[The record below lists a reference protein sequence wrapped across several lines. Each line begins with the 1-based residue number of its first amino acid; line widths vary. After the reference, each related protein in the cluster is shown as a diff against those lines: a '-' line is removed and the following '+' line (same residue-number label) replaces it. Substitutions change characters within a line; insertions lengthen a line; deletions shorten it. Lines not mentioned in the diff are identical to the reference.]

1 MEMTSAWHAHH
12 GEEHGQE
19 TAASL
24 YWRWNEQAKYHIDF
38 AFGSRRMRTDAVTLG
53 TFEQYVRGEISD
65 HVPLIVDY
73 TIAT

>member
-1 MEMTSAWHAHH
+1 MARNKDRKL
-12 GEEHGQE
+12 
-19 TAASL
+19 AASL

-38 AFGSRRMRTDAVTLG
+38 AFGSRGIEPDAVTLG

-73 TIAT
+73 TIAG